1 MKLRP
6 YQRDLVAGIEG
17 VLANGGCALGVLPT
31 GGGKTPASTRVLK
44 NQGGACVAIAHRKE
58 LVGQMSRALAR
69 EGMYHRIVAPEPTI
83 KDIVGSHVEEFG
95 RSYFRC
101 NADPAVAG
109 IDSVKNAPKP
119 WRHAVKVWWLDEGHH
134 LLRDNKWGKGLA
146 MFPAA
151 RGFGVT
157 ATPERPDGKGLGKHA
172 DGLYTHLVEGPTMRD
187 LINDGHLTDYRIVAP
202 PTDLDLS
209 GVRVGSTGDFV
220 RRALSAAVHKSRI
233 VGDVVAH
240 YKRFAEGLLGVTFA
254 VDIAAAEEIA
264 AAYNAAGVPALAVS
278 SKTPAGQRADA
289 LRKFARREVLQ
300 LVNVD
305 LFGEG
310 FDAPAMG
317 VVSMVRPTR
326 SWVVYCQQ
334 FGRVLRL
341 MAGKTHGLIIDHVGN
356 VAALGLPDR
365 MRNHTLDR
373 RERRSSAKRVIQTVT
388 CAECFFVYERVHYEC
403 PFCGASPVPADRTK
417 PEHVSGDLVELDVE
431 TLARMRGE
439 VAKMNR
445 TAVEVAAHFKSNYLP
460 DIAVNANVARHRR
473 NQAAQKKMRDAAAW
487 WAGWKAGEGLDE
499 RQLHRAFWLAFN
511 VDTLTA
517 QALTERDALSLFERI
532 VATLP
537 VHVRGSMV

>member
-6 YQRDLVAGIEG
+6 YQSDLVAGIEG

-31 GGGKTPASTRVLK
+31 GGGKTPISSRVLK
-44 NQGGACVAIAHRKE
+44 NRGEPCVAIAHRKE

-69 EGMYHRIVAPEPTI
+69 EGMHHRIIAPPPTI
-83 KDIVGSHVEEFG
+83 KDIVASHVEQFG

-119 WRHAVKVWWLDEGHH
+119 WREAVKLWWLDEGHH
-134 LLRDNKWGKGLA
+134 LLRENKWGKGLA
-146 MFPAA
+146 MFPNAQ
-151 RGFGVT
+151 GFGVT

-172 DGLYTHLVEGPTMRD
+172 DGLYTHLVEGPSMRT
-187 LINDGHLTDYRIVAP
+187 LIDAGYLTDYRIASP

-254 VDIAAAEEIA
+254 VDIAAAHEIA
-264 AAYNAAGVPALAVS
+264 DAYTAAGVPALAVS
-278 SKTPAGQRADA
+278 SKTPASERAAA
-289 LRKFARREVLQ
+289 LRKFARRDVLQ

-317 VVSMVRPTR
+317 VVSMARPTR

-341 MAGKTHGLIIDHVGN
+341 MAGKLFGLLLDHVGN

-365 MRNHTLDR
+365 PRQHSLDR
-373 RERRSSAKRVIQTVT
+373 RQRRAGAKRTIQTTT
-388 CAECFFVYERVHYEC
+388 CAECFFVYERVHYKC
-403 PFCGASPVPADRTK
+403 PFCGASPVPADRSK
-417 PEHVSGDLVELDVE
+417 PELVAGDLVELDPE
-431 TLARMRGE
+431 TLAQMRGE
-439 VAKMNR
+439 VAKVDR
-445 TAVEVAAHFKSNYLP
+445 TDTEVAAFYKGKWLLEVA
-460 DIAVNANVARHRR
+460 INANVARHRR
-473 NQAAQKKMRDAAAW
+473 TREAQVKMREAANL
-487 WAGWKAGEGLDE
+487 WAGCKAGEGLDE
-499 RQLHRAFWLAFN
+499 RECHRAFFLAFG

-517 QALTERDALSLFERI
+517 QAMGERDALSLCARI
-532 VATLP
+532 VDTLP
-537 VHVRGSMV
+537 AHVRGVLQ